1 MRTIIPL
8 HSRANV
14 IPRADLHAKT
24 HEMLHE
30 GGVVDSAIWG
40 KIRLDCTIQYNTPAP
55 RNSFAFGEVA
65 TMGLPLAENPRSVEA
80 GKGDIIGFDLH
91 QTGHQLDAAPYYENA
106 TVFYTLPWKEI
117 LCRFVPGEDLPRPVG
132 DWCMV
137 EKSELETRRLVLAS
151 AGSTLHLGVSA
162 KAGVATNKGRKTNVK
177 LVAGSILAFGSY
189 ANVQALGAADA
200 GDWALFN
207 PIDGVDINYT
217 QGRQLTFIR
226 WSELE
231 QLVPSERAGSR

>member
-14 IPRADLHAKT
+14 IPRADLHSKMSAV
-24 HEMLHE
+24 LHA
-30 GGVVDSAIWG
+30 GGEIDNAIWG
-40 KIRLDCTIQYNTPAP
+40 KMRLDCTIQYRTPVP
-55 RNSFAFGEVA
+55 RNAFAFGQIQS
-65 TMGLPLAENPRSVEA
+65 MGRPLAENPRTVEA
-80 GKGDIIGFDLH
+80 QAGDIIGFDLH
-91 QTGHQLDAAPYYENA
+91 QTGHEIDAKPYHENA
-106 TVFYTLPWKEI
+106 ALFYTLPWKEI
-117 LCRFVPGEDLPRPVG
+117 LCRFVDGEDLPRPVG

-137 EKSELETRRLVLAS
+137 AKDELQTRRLVLAS

-162 KAGVATNKGRKTNVK
+162 SSGVATNKGRKTNVK
-177 LVAGSILAFGSY
+177 LVAAKLLAFGGHAATAS
-189 ANVQALGAADA
+189 QGAAEL

-207 PIDGVDINYT
+207 PIDGVDLAYT

-231 QLVPSERAGSR
+231 QLVPDERAGR